1 MKRHFDL
8 HVHSNASDGSLSPR
22 DLVRKARQE
31 QVQVIALTDHD
42 TTDGVEETISA
53 GEQFGVTVVP
63 GVEISIDYSPETM
76 HLCGYFID
84 VKNEELKKGLAFVQ
98 DARLSRNPQILERLN
113 AMGIDI
119 TIAEVD
125 CIAQGGQVGRPH
137 MAEVM
142 VRKGYV
148 NNTKEAFTKYLAK
161 GTPCYVDKARLD
173 LGRAVAMIR
182 SAGGI
187 AVLAHPGE
195 LRLDGEQAYQDL
207 FRYIEREGVEGVESY
222 SSHHSNEQNTAFKQL
237 ADRFGLFTTGGS
249 DFHGD
254 TKPNVQLGVFGEQ
267 VEIDVKILL
276 KTMNRISSER
286 KKL

>member
-1 MKRHFDL
+1 MKENFDF

-53 GEQFGVTVVP
+53 GEQSVVTVVP
-63 GVEISIDYSPETM
+63 GVEISIDYSPGTM

-84 VKNEELKKGLAFVQ
+84 VNNEELKEGLEFVQ
-98 DARLSRNPQILERLN
+98 GARLSRNPQILERLN

-125 CIAQGGQVGRPH
+125 RIAQGGQVGRPH

-142 VRKGYV
+142 VQKGYV
-148 NNTKEAFTKYLAK
+148 SNTKEAFTKS
-161 GTPCYVDKARLD
+161 
-173 LGRAVAMIR
+173 VAMIR

-195 LRLDGEQAYQDL
+195 LRLDGEQEYQDL
-207 FRYIEREGVEGVESY
+207 FRYIRREGVEGVESY

-237 ADRFGLFTTGGS
+237 ADRFGLFSTGGS

-276 KTMNRISSER
+276 KTMNRMCSER
-286 KKL
+286 KKS

>member
-1 MKRHFDL
+1 MKENFDF

-53 GEQFGVTVVP
+53 GEQSGVTVVP
-63 GVEISIDYSPETM
+63 GVEISIDYSPGTM

-84 VKNEELKKGLAFVQ
+84 VNNEELKEGLEFVQ
-98 DARLSRNPQILERLN
+98 GARFSRNPQIIERLN
-113 AMGIDI
+113 AIGIDI
-119 TIAEVD
+119 TMAEVARV
-125 CIAQGGQVGRPH
+125 AQGGQVGRPH
-137 MAEVM
+137 IAEVM
-142 VRKGYV
+142 VQNGYV
-148 NNTKEAFTKYLAK
+148 SNTKEAFTKYIAK
-161 GTPCYVDKARLD
+161 GAPCYVDKARLS
-173 LGRAVAMIR
+173 LRRAVAMIR

-195 LRLDGEQAYQDL
+195 LRLDGEQEYQDL
-207 FRYIEREGVEGVESY
+207 FRYIKREGVEGVESY

-237 ADRFGLFTTGGS
+237 ADRFGLLTTGGS

-267 VEIDVKILL
+267 VEIDVKKLL
-276 KTMNRISSER
+276 KTMDRIRSER
-286 KKL
+286 KKS